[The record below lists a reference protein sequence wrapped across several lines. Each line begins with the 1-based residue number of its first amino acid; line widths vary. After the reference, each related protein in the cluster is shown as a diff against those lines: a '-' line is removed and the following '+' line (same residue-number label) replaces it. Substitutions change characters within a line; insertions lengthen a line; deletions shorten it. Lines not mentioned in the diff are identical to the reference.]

1 MVVLL
6 LFLYLEPLLIEIP
19 LLLICSMRSSL
30 DVLPDTTKA
39 TLRVSN
45 DKEVPNI
52 AIPQVRITFNEL
64 FENVSC

>member
-6 LFLYLEPLLIEIP
+6 LFLYLDPLLIEIP

-30 DVLPDTTKA
+30 DVFPDTTKA

-45 DKEVPNI
+45 DKEILNI

-64 FENVSC
+64 FENVS